1 MAAKP
6 LFTSTE
12 FVGLMAGPIEATARG
27 TLYSVRGIEVELGK
41 LVTCPV
47 MGGRVITAGAEV
59 VTGADTAVV
68 IGADTAVVTGAAGG
82 KVMGGRVATGTMGG
96 GVTERVVGGKTTG
109 GKVDGTGL
117 VKGTEVARGI
127 TDP

>member
-1 MAAKP
+1 LAAKP

-47 MGGRVITAGAEV
+47 MGGRVITSGAEV

-82 KVMGGRVATGTMGG
+82 KVMGGRVATGT
-96 GVTERVVGGKTTG
+96 ERVVGGKTTG